1 MKDLDIII
9 PAYNAHNTIFKTL
22 CSIVTQSYI
31 DKCKITIINDGGKSH
46 HSIIKQFKS
55 MCDIREISYS
65 KNCGPAYSR
74 QYGLDNTNLPYIM
87 FVDADD
93 LLGDT
98 HSVEILMLTLK
109 DENPSFVAGV
119 FIEEGLP
126 TAEND
131 HPIVIHDQDATWLH
145 GKIYRRDLINKHNL
159 RFNTNLWYNE
169 DSTFN
174 NMYITL
180 FHEPKYIDR
189 VCYYWNYTKGSI
201 TKTNDFILN
210 GFQGLCEGMVYAINF
225 LTPLWNRGIVEDIRF
240 LYLIS
245 NFIMFSYV
253 SYNNFAR
260 SGRSEEDLN
269 KFLGWYR
276 EACKTT
282 FFPYE
287 DKITLE
293 LYDLWLENNEKDRAK
308 PQYNLPVISF
318 EDYIELLRT

>member
-1 MKDLDIII
+1 MIKVVYSLKINNLTKLYTNNKGIKDINLNLEEGSITTILGPSGAGKTTLLNALLNDQFKDKGSVSFYDYNLKDNYEDIMEMVGYLEDKL
-9 PAYNAHNTIFKTL
+9 PTYPNLSLKEIFKNL
-22 CSIVTQSYI
+22 NRYYNLDYYDNALKYLNMFNI
-31 DKCKITIINDGGKSH
+31 DVNKKINELTSGEFKLIN
-46 HSIIKQFKS
+46 IIK
-55 MCDIREISYS
+55 
-65 KNCGPAYSR
+65 A
-74 QYGLDNTNLPYIM
+74 
-87 FVDADD
+87 
-93 LLGDT
+93 
-98 HSVEILMLTLK
+98 
-109 DENPSFVAGV
+109 
-119 FIEEGLP
+119 
-126 TAEND
+126 
-131 HPIVIHDQDATWLH
+131 
-145 GKIYRRDLINKHNL
+145 
-159 RFNTNLWYNE
+159 
-169 DSTFN
+169 
-174 NMYITL
+174 L

-210 GFQGLCEGMVYAINF
+210 GFQGLCEGMIYAINF

-245 NFIMFSYV
+245 NFIMFSYI

-260 SGRSEEDLN
+260 SGRSEKDLN